1 MSVTSR
7 SRDNGSV
14 AGKTALPVVS
24 ACARPVPHSRVC
36 SARAP
41 TDIGTDASDT
51 TLEHFTCSTKQMNVQ
66 STFHKT
72 VEANVYARLEQQQV
86 YRVHVTAVVS

>member
-1 MSVTSR
+1 M
-7 SRDNGSV
+7 
-14 AGKTALPVVS
+14 
-24 ACARPVPHSRVC
+24 
-36 SARAP
+36 
-41 TDIGTDASDT
+41 DASDT
-51 TLEHFTCSTKQMNVQ
+51 TLEHFTCSTKQMNLQ